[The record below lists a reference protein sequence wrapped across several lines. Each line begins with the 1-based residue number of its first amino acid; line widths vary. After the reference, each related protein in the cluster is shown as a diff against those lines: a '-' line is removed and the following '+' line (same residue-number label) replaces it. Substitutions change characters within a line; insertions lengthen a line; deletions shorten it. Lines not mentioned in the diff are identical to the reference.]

1 MIDFNE
7 QFLFVLKE
15 EENKV
20 FVLDAAAVIGIKKK
34 TGRKSIIIEKNIS
47 ICCTNQIH

>member
-7 QFLFVLKE
+7 QFLFVLKKNK
-15 EENKV
+15 NKV
-20 FVLDAAAVIGIKKK
+20 FVLDAAAVVGIKKK
-34 TGRKSIIIEKNIS
+34 PCRKSIIIEKNIS